1 MSFSLALT
9 PEHHALVERTHRFAE
24 EVVRPAAARH
34 DRDES
39 FPWEVLE
46 AAAEAGFYNPS
57 HYAQMHQDPTGLS
70 TPLFLEELFWGC
82 AGIGLAVV
90 MPSLA
95 LAALAQAGTTEQL
108 FRWAPEC
115 FGEPGALKTAG
126 LAVTEPG
133 GGSDIAALRTSA
145 RRDGGDWVLDGHKI
159 FIGNGGIADVLVVN
173 ATVDPDAG
181 HRGQALFVVPGGTPG
196 LETVRKLSKLGCR
209 ASHTGEVRLDGVR
222 VPAEHLLGGEERLRE
237 RIAKGRRL
245 VAAEA
250 AAEAAAVAAVGG
262 TAVVAGNGASAAHPG
277 DRATEDGAGPEP
289 ADGDRFRNRGTSAT
303 LGAFEATRPF
313 VAAQAIGVARAALE
327 YARDYACRRVT
338 FGKPIIEH
346 QGVGFA
352 LADVAA
358 EIDAARLL
366 TWRAAWMAANGV
378 PFRHAEGSMAKL
390 KASEAVVRATEQAVQ
405 TLGGWGYITDHPVEK
420 WYRDAK
426 VYTIFEGTSEI
437 QRLLIGRALAT
448 QAGEAPLH
456 HHAASPDRRGAAV

>member
-1 MSFSLALT
+1 MSFSLALSQ
-9 PEHHALVERTHRFAE
+9 EHHALVERTHRFAE

-46 AAAEAGFYNPS
+46 AAAEAGFYTPS

-95 LAALAQAGTTEQL
+95 IAALAQAGTSEQL

-126 LAVTEPG
+126 LAVTEPT
-133 GGSDIAALRTSA
+133 GGSDVRSLRTRA
-145 RRDGGDWVLDGHKI
+145 RRDRDGWVLDGHKI
-159 FIGNGGIADVLVVN
+159 FIGNGGMADVLVVN

-196 LETVRKLSKLGCR
+196 LELVRKLSKLGCR
-209 ASHTGEVRLDGVR
+209 ASHTGEIRLDGVR
-222 VPAEHLLGGEERLRE
+222 VPADHLLGGEDRLRA

-245 VAAEA
+245 VAEEA
-250 AAEAAAVAAVGG
+250 AAAAAAPGGVAAGIAAG
-262 TAVVAGNGASAAHPG
+262 DGNGSGPTTGPAAS
-277 DRATEDGAGPEP
+277 TTAGQV
-289 ADGDRFRNRGTSAT
+289 ADDGDPLRNRGTSAT

-346 QGVGFA
+346 QGVAFA
-352 LADVAA
+352 LADIAG

-366 TWRAAWMAANGV
+366 TWRAAWMVANRV

-437 QRLLIGRALAT
+437 QRLLIGRALASQT
-448 QAGEAPLH
+448 GEAPLH
-456 HHAASPDRRGAAV
+456 HHPIAVPSGAAV

>member
-1 MSFSLALT
+1 MPFSLALT

-24 EVVRPAAARH
+24 DVIRPAAAAH
-34 DRDES
+34 DRDET

-57 HYAQMHQDPTGLS
+57 HYAEMHQDPTGLS

-82 AGIGLAVV
+82 AGIGLAIV

-126 LAVTEPG
+126 LAVTEPT
-133 GGSDIAALRTSA
+133 GGSDVAALRTRA
-145 RRDGGDWVLDGHKI
+145 RRDGDAWVLDGHKV
-159 FIGNGGIADVLVVN
+159 FIGNGGIADVLVVT
-173 ATVDPDAG
+173 ATVDPEAG
-181 HRGQALFVVPGGTPG
+181 HRGQALFVVPGGTRG
-196 LETVRKLSKLGCR
+196 LELVRKLSKLGCR
-209 ASHTGEVRLDGVR
+209 ASHTGEIRLDGVR
-222 VPAEHLLGGEERLRE
+222 VPADHLLGGEDRLRE

-245 VAAEA
+245 VAEA
-250 AAEAAAVAAVGG
+250 SAAEAAA
-262 TAVVAGNGASAAHPG
+262 NGSG
-277 DRATEDGAGPEP
+277 DPDIDPD
-289 ADGDRFRNRGTSAT
+289 ADDQFRNRGTSAT

-327 YARDYACRRVT
+327 YARDYACRRVA

-346 QGVGFA
+346 QGIAFA

-358 EIDAARLL
+358 DIDAARLL
-366 TWRAAWMAANGV
+366 TWRAAWMAANRV

-390 KASEAVVRATEQAVQ
+390 KASEVVVRATEQAVQ

-420 WYRDAK
+420 WFRDAK

-437 QRLLIGRALAT
+437 QRMLIGRALASR
-448 QAGEAPLH
+448 AGAPPLH
-456 HHAASPDRRGAAV
+456 HDSVTAAALDAAV